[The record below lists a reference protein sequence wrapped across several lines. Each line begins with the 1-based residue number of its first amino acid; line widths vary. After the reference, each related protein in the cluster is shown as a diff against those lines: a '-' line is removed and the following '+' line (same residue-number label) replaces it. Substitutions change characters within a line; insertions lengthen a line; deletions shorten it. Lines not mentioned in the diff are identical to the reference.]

1 MYLFIYRRRS
11 NLLGCI
17 FFNVIFFIIQL
28 QQVFVNCI
36 GDLFEN
42 QVVLFEGILKSGRY
56 ISQVWY
62 KFLLSFACFSRR
74 LVHHVS
80 LPWNVLGTI
89 CGKFVWRTTLHVT
102 LDGKWSIVVLFFH
115 ISSFSFLV
123 PDMNCFLTR
132 PSSW

>member
-17 FFNVIFFIIQL
+17 FFNVTFFIIQL

-56 ISQVWY
+56 ISQV
-62 KFLLSFACFSRR
+62 
-74 LVHHVS
+74 
-80 LPWNVLGTI
+80 
-89 CGKFVWRTTLHVT
+89 
-102 LDGKWSIVVLFFH
+102 
-115 ISSFSFLV
+115 
-123 PDMNCFLTR
+123 
-132 PSSW
+132 

>member
-1 MYLFIYRRRS
+1 MSLFIYRRRS

-56 ISQVWY
+56 ISQV
-62 KFLLSFACFSRR
+62 
-74 LVHHVS
+74 
-80 LPWNVLGTI
+80 
-89 CGKFVWRTTLHVT
+89 
-102 LDGKWSIVVLFFH
+102 
-115 ISSFSFLV
+115 
-123 PDMNCFLTR
+123 
-132 PSSW
+132 

>member
-62 KFLLSFACFSRR
+62 
-74 LVHHVS
+74 
-80 LPWNVLGTI
+80 
-89 CGKFVWRTTLHVT
+89 
-102 LDGKWSIVVLFFH
+102 
-115 ISSFSFLV
+115 
-123 PDMNCFLTR
+123 
-132 PSSW
+132 